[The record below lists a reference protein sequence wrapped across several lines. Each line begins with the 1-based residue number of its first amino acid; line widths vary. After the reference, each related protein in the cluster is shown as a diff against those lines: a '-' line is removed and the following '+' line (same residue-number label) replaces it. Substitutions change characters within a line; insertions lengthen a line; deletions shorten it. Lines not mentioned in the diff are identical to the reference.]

1 MTVNELTKIVSDRFA
16 NSKTIVSLTFSNGK
30 EAVARIDDRAIYL
43 YDKDG
48 HNVDTIKLDSSNTS
62 KTAQLYSAMLGII
75 ISYIDL
81 DEVDVIGR

>member
-16 NSKTIVSLTFSNGK
+16 NSKTIVNLTFSDGK
-30 EAVARIDDRAIYL
+30 EAVARIDDKAVFL
-43 YDKDG
+43 YSKEG
-48 HNVDTIKLDSSNTS
+48 HCIDTIKLDSSNTS